1 MSNTLLLY
9 DQDYKQPNK
18 IYLPFAETNALLKTL
33 GNQPIIHF
41 WTMDQ
46 TVILGMSD
54 QRLANLSA
62 GLSYLTD
69 KNYPYFVRNSGGL
82 AVVCDSAVLNISLF
96 LPREKYN
103 LSINEAYQLM
113 ADLIQETFPGK
124 KIDIKEI
131 PDSYCP
137 GDFDLSID
145 GKKFAG
151 ISQRRTTNGI
161 VVMIYLSVTG
171 NQTDRSGLIK
181 QFYEISNNPPSQKFS
196 YPKVDP
202 RVMDNLDQLLDEK
215 LSVEEVK
222 EQILTTLSTKYQFD
236 SQQVSLYTQTNE
248 YQEHLTA
255 ALKDL
260 AIRNEKIIDQR

>member
-33 GNQPIIHF
+33 GEQPIIHF

-54 QRLANLSA
+54 QRLPNLPA
-62 GLSYLTD
+62 GLSYLTEQI
-69 KNYPYFVRNSGGL
+69 YPYFVRNSGGL
-82 AVVCDSAVLNISLF
+82 AVVCDSEVLNISLF
-96 LPREKYN
+96 LPRKKYD

-113 ADLIQETFPGK
+113 ADLIQDTFPDK
-124 KIDIKEI
+124 KMDVKEI

-161 VVMIYLSVTG
+161 VVMIYLSITG
-171 NQTDRSGLIK
+171 NQDNRSNLIK
-181 QFYEISNNPPSQKFS
+181 HFYEVSNNPPSQNFS
-196 YPKVDP
+196 YPEVDP
-202 RVMDNLDQLLDEK
+202 QVMDNLDQLLDEK

-222 EQILTTLSTKYQFD
+222 EKILTTLSPQYQFD

-248 YQEHLTA
+248 YQDYLTA
-255 ALKDL
+255 ALEDL